1 MVGKIMIIIYNL
13 KGYRLHEVLVLHIVV
28 NFT

>member
-13 KGYRLHEVLVLHIVV
+13 KGYRLLEVLVLHIVV